1 MTAVRHGPAH
11 AAPSH
16 ASPGDAVRTV
26 ETSSSA
32 LNAAAGSTGRHAR
45 VGSGTPS
52 GPLVAL
58 TVSPPRTAIR
68 QRSVVPQRAAVPAL
82 AEPDAGRLVID
93 SSYCR
98 LTPYLGARK
107 VAVSVDGLPWR
118 FAWGRT
124 PIDLPA
130 GRHLV
135 EIEVEHGR
143 TGRRSWG
150 HVADAVPVCAGNTV
164 EVFYRAPA
172 LPRLAGSLGPDR
184 QRTAGFS
191 LCALLLAL
199 GGAAALA
206 LVVLAVV
213 LLVA

>member
-1 MTAVRHGPAH
+1 MRPSPRGAPAH
-11 AAPSH
+11 AAPV
-16 ASPGDAVRTV
+16 SPAPSTG
-26 ETSSSA
+26 
-32 LNAAAGSTGRHAR
+32 TGRHAR
-45 VGSGTPS
+45 AGDGTPS
-52 GPLVAL
+52 GPLVRL
-58 TVSPPRTAIR
+58 RTVVRSPA
-68 QRSVVPQRAAVPAL
+68 VPSAAVEL
-82 AEPDAGRLVID
+82 ASGRLVID
-93 SSYCR
+93 TSYSR
-98 LTPYLGARK
+98 LSPHLGARR

-143 TGRRSWG
+143 AGRRAWG

-172 LPRLAGSLGPDR
+172 LPRLAGSLGPSR
-184 QRTAGFS
+184 QRTAGFT
-191 LCALLLAL
+191 LGAALLAL
-199 GGAAALA
+199 GGVAVLAALG
-206 LVVLAVV
+206 LLVLAVV

>member
-1 MTAVRHGPAH
+1 MTAVRSGPEH
-11 AAPSH
+11 AAPG
-16 ASPGDAVRTV
+16 AAPTTAATPAPGVVRPAPPTPPGG
-26 ETSSSA
+26 T
-32 LNAAAGSTGRHAR
+32 TGRHAR
-45 VGSGTPS
+45 RETGAPS
-52 GPLVAL
+52 GPLVPL
-58 TVSPPRTAIR
+58 RTV
-68 QRSVVPQRAAVPAL
+68 VRAP
-82 AEPDAGRLVID
+82 EPERAPEVASGRLVID
-93 SSYCR
+93 SSYSR
-98 LTPYLGARK
+98 LTPHLGARR

-143 TGRRSWG
+143 AGRRAWG
-150 HVADAVPVCAGNTV
+150 HVADAVPVAAGHTV

-172 LPRLAGSLGPDR
+172 LPRLAGSLGPSR

-191 LCALLLAL
+191 LCAALLLV
-199 GGAAALA
+199 GGVAVLAALTLLVTA
-206 LVVLAVV
+206 LV